1 MARGTHKQNRLYY
14 GDNLDVLKANIPDNS
29 VDLVYLDPPFNSNRN
44 YSVIFNRDGQVSDA
58 NSAQIEAFEDTW
70 HWTPETEELFHAFIN
85 SAPGRVADAVSAFR
99 ILLGEN
105 DAMAYIANMAPRL
118 VELHR
123 VLNSTGSLYLHC
135 DPTMS
140 HYLKLVLDAVFG
152 PENFRSEII
161 WKRSSAHNSAKR
173 WGPVHDVILFYS
185 KGNKFTWNKV
195 FQPLS
200 KEYED
205 AWYPAIEEGTD
216 RRFTLGDLTAAGTR
230 TGDSGKP
237 WRGIDPTSRGRHWAV
252 PRGVSEKTEGLTTQD
267 ALDVLDKEGRIF
279 WRKKENSMPRF
290 KRYLDEAKGI
300 PAQDVISDI
309 APLNATTAERLGY
322 PTQKPLALLERIIL
336 ASTNEG
342 DVVLDPFCGCGT
354 TVDAAQRAKRNWIG
368 IDITYIAVDLI
379 TKRLEHTYGAE
390 IIDTIDI
397 NGIPSDLAS
406 AQALFNRSPFDF
418 ERWAVS
424 LINAEPNSK
433 QVGDRGID
441 GIARFPVDH
450 KGKIG
455 KLLVSVKGGKT
466 VNPTFVRDL
475 AGTVEATPEA
485 HMGVLI
491 TMVEPTRGV
500 MDAINHGGVYTLPYN
515 GQTFPKLQH
524 ITIAEILANKRP
536 SMPGTILPYIP
547 AERAKIAPSTDALF

>member
-1 MARGTHKQNRLYY
+1 MGKTPAKENRLYY
-14 GDNLDVLKANIPDNS
+14 GDNLDVLKANIADES

-44 YSVIFNRDGQVSDA
+44 YSVIFNRDGQVNDA

-70 HWTPETEELFHAFIN
+70 HWTHETEELFREFVQ
-85 SAPGRVADAVSAFR
+85 SAPGRVADAVTAFR
-99 ILLGEN
+99 TLLGEN

-123 VLNSTGSLYLHC
+123 TLKPTGSLYLHC

-140 HYLKLVLDAVFG
+140 HYLKLVLDAVFS

-185 KGNKFTWNKV
+185 KGKKFTWNPV
-195 FQPLS
+195 YQPLS
-200 KEYED
+200 TEYAE
-205 AWYPAIEEGTD
+205 AWYPAVEDKTN
-216 RRFTLGDLTAAGTR
+216 RRYTLGDLTAAGTR

-237 WRGIDPTSRGRHWAV
+237 WRDIDPTTRGRHWAV
-252 PRGVSEKTEGLTTQD
+252 PRGVSENTEGLTTQA

-300 PAQDVISDI
+300 PAQDIIYDI
-309 APLNATTAERLGY
+309 APLTANAAERLGY
-322 PTQKPLALLERIIL
+322 PTQKPLALLERLIK
-336 ASTNEG
+336 ASSNDG
-342 DVVLDPFCGCGT
+342 DVILDPFCGCGT
-354 TVDAAQRAKRNWIG
+354 TVDASQRLNRKWIG

-379 TKRLEHTYGAE
+379 TKRLQHTFGME
-390 IIDTIDI
+390 ITDTIDI
-397 NGIPSDLAS
+397 RGIPSDLAS
-406 AQALFNRSPFDF
+406 AQALFQRSPFDF

-424 LINAEPNSK
+424 QINAEPNSK

-441 GIARFPVDH
+441 GIARFPVDA

-475 AGTVEATPEA
+475 AGTVEATSDA

-491 TMVEPTRGV
+491 TMIEPTRGV

-524 ITIAEILANKRP
+524 ITIAEILSNKRP

-547 AERAKIAPSTDALF
+547 ADRAKVAASTDALF